1 MKTVLIT
8 GSSRGIGEAIAKKLN
23 KSYNLVLTYNKNKD
37 KALNLLGDLRKENPN
52 VIAVKCDVKN
62 EEDVNNLFDL
72 AEKNFSHVD
81 ILINNAGISYF
92 GLLQDMDFSSWNEII
107 NTNLSSIFL
116 TSKRAIPHMLSQ
128 KSGVIINM
136 SSIWG
141 NFGASFEVAYSASK
155 GGINSFT
162 KALSKELL
170 PSNIR
175 VNAISPGIVDTDMTE
190 FDLSDDD
197 KRDLKEDLIEK
208 RFAKSEEIANLVE
221 FLISEKGSYITGSI
235 FDINGGFY

>member
-116 TSKRAIPHMLSQ
+116 TSKRAIPNMLSQ

-197 KRDLKEDLIEK
+197 KRDLKEDLTEK

>member
-8 GSSRGIGEAIAKKLN
+8 GASRGIGAAIAKKLN
-23 KSYNLVLTYNKNKD
+23 KSYNLILTYKENKD
-37 KALNLLGDLRKENPN
+37 KALNLLKDLRKENPN

-62 EEDVNNLFDL
+62 EDEINNLFDL

-92 GLLQDMDFSSWNEII
+92 GLIQDMTLSDWNEILR
-107 NTNLSSIFL
+107 TNLSSIFL
-116 TSKRAIPHMLSQ
+116 TSKRAIPNMVSQ
-128 KSGVIINM
+128 KSGVIINI

-141 NFGASFEVAYSASK
+141 SLGASLEVAYSATK
-155 GGINSFT
+155 GGVNSFT

-175 VNAISPGIVDTDMTE
+175 VNAISPGIVDTDMTK
-190 FDLSDDD
+190 FDLSEDD
-197 KRDLKEDLIEK
+197 KKSLKEDLIEK

>member
-8 GSSRGIGEAIAKKLN
+8 GASRGIGAAIAKKLN
-23 KSYNLVLTYNKNKD
+23 NSYNLVLTYKENKN
-37 KALNLLGDLRKENPN
+37 KALNLLNELRLTNPN

-62 EEDVNNLFDL
+62 EKDVNNLFEIS
-72 AEKNFSHVD
+72 EKNFSHVD

-116 TSKRAIPHMLSQ
+116 TSKRAIPNMVSQ
-128 KSGVIINM
+128 KSGVIINI

-141 NFGASFEVAYSASK
+141 NLGASFEVAYSASK
-155 GGINSFT
+155 GGVNSFT

-175 VNAISPGIVDTDMTE
+175 VNAISPGIVDTDMTKL
-190 FDLSDDD
+190 DLSEDD
-197 KRDLKEDLIEK
+197 KKSLKEDLIEK

-221 FLISEKGSYITGSI
+221 FLISDKGSYITGSI

>member
-8 GSSRGIGEAIAKKLN
+8 GASRGIGAAIAKKLN
-23 KSYNLVLTYNKNKD
+23 KSYNLILTYKENKE
-37 KALNLLGDLRKENPN
+37 KALNLLEDLRKENPN

-62 EEDVNNLFDL
+62 EDEIDNLFDL

-92 GLLQDMDFSSWNEII
+92 GLIQDMTLSDWNEILR
-107 NTNLSSIFL
+107 TNLSSIFL
-116 TSKRAIPHMLSQ
+116 TSKRAIPNMVCQ
-128 KSGVIINM
+128 KSGVIINI

-141 NFGASFEVAYSASK
+141 SLGASLEVAYSATK
-155 GGINSFT
+155 GGVNSFT

-175 VNAISPGIVDTDMTE
+175 VNAISPGIVDTDMTK
-190 FDLSDDD
+190 FDLSEDD
-197 KRDLKEDLIEK
+197 KKSLKEDLIEK

>member
-8 GSSRGIGEAIAKKLN
+8 GSSRGIGEKIKKKLN

-116 TSKRAIPHMLSQ
+116 TSKRAIPNMLSQ

>member
-8 GSSRGIGEAIAKKLN
+8 GASRGIGAAIAKKLN

-37 KALNLLGDLRKENPN
+37 KALNLLEKLRKENPN

-62 EEDVNNLFDL
+62 ENDVNNLFDL

-92 GLLQDMDFSSWNEII
+92 GLLQDMDFSSWNDII

-116 TSKRAIPHMLSQ
+116 TSKRAIPNMVSQ

-141 NFGASFEVAYSASK
+141 NLGASFEVAYSASK

-175 VNAISPGIVDTDMTE
+175 VNAISPGIVDTDMTKY
-190 FDLSDDD
+190 DLSSDD
-197 KRDLKEDLIEK
+197 KKALKEDLIEK

-221 FLISEKGSYITGSI
+221 FLISDKGSYITGSI

>member
-116 TSKRAIPHMLSQ
+116 TSKRAIPNMLSQ

-141 NFGASFEVAYSASK
+141 NFGSSFEVAYSASK

-175 VNAISPGIVDTDMTE
+175 VNAISPGIVDTDMTKL
-190 FDLSDDD
+190 DLTEDD
-197 KRDLKEDLIEK
+197 KKSLKEDLIEK

-221 FLISEKGSYITGSI
+221 FLISDKGSYITGSI

>member
-8 GSSRGIGEAIAKKLN
+8 GASRGIGAAIAKKLN
-23 KSYNLVLTYNKNKD
+23 KSYNLILTYKENKD
-37 KALNLLGDLRKENPN
+37 KALNLLEDLRKENPN

-62 EEDVNNLFDL
+62 EDEINNLFDL
-72 AEKNFSHVD
+72 SEKNFSHVD

-92 GLLQDMDFSSWNEII
+92 GLIQDMTLSDWNEILR
-107 NTNLSSIFL
+107 TNLSSIFL
-116 TSKRAIPHMLSQ
+116 TSKRAIPNMVGQ
-128 KSGVIINM
+128 KSGVIINI

-141 NFGASFEVAYSASK
+141 SLGASLEVAYSATK
-155 GGINSFT
+155 GGVNSFT

-175 VNAISPGIVDTDMTE
+175 VNAISPGIVDTDMTK
-190 FDLSDDD
+190 FDLSEDD
-197 KRDLKEDLIEK
+197 KKSLKEDLIEK

-221 FLISEKGSYITGSI
+221 FLISDKGSYITGSI

>member
-37 KALNLLGDLRKENPN
+37 KALNLLEELRKENPN

-62 EEDVNNLFDL
+62 EKEVNNLFDL

-92 GLLQDMDFSSWNEII
+92 GLLQDMDFSSWNDII
-107 NTNLSSIFL
+107 DTNLSSIFL
-116 TSKRAIPHMLSQ
+116 TSKRAIPNMVSQ

-141 NFGASFEVAYSASK
+141 NLGASLEVAYSASK

-162 KALSKELL
+162 KALSKELI

-175 VNAISPGIVDTDMTE
+175 VNAISPGIVDTDMTK
-190 FDLSDDD
+190 FDLSSDD
-197 KRDLKEDLIEK
+197 KKALKEDLIEK

-221 FLISEKGSYITGSI
+221 FLISDKGAYITGSI

>member
-23 KSYNLVLTYNKNKD
+23 KTYNLVLTYNKNKD

-92 GLLQDMDFSSWNEII
+92 GLIQDMDFSSWNEII

-116 TSKRAIPHMLSQ
+116 TSKRAIPNMVSQ

-141 NFGASFEVAYSASK
+141 NFGSSFEVAYSASK

-190 FDLSDDD
+190 FDLSEDD
-197 KRDLKEDLIEK
+197 KKSLKEDLIEK

-221 FLISEKGSYITGSI
+221 FLISDKGSYITGSI

>member
-37 KALNLLGDLRKENPN
+37 KALNLLEKLRKENPN

-62 EEDVNNLFDL
+62 ENDVNNLFDL

-92 GLLQDMDFSSWNEII
+92 GLLQDMDFSSWNDII

-116 TSKRAIPHMLSQ
+116 TSKRAIPNMVSQ

-141 NFGASFEVAYSASK
+141 NLGASFEVAYSASK

-162 KALSKELL
+162 KALSKELI

-175 VNAISPGIVDTDMTE
+175 VNAISPGIVDTDMTK
-190 FDLSDDD
+190 FDLSSDD
-197 KRDLKEDLIEK
+197 KKALKEDLIEK

-221 FLISEKGSYITGSI
+221 FLISDKGSYITGSI

>member
-8 GSSRGIGEAIAKKLN
+8 GASRGIGEAIAKKLN

-37 KALNLLGDLRKENPN
+37 KALNLLEKLRKENPN

-62 EEDVNNLFDL
+62 ENDVNNLFDL
-72 AEKNFSHVD
+72 AEKNFSHID

-92 GLLQDMDFSSWNEII
+92 GLLQDMDFSSWNDII

-116 TSKRAIPHMLSQ
+116 TSKRAIPNMVSQ

-141 NFGASFEVAYSASK
+141 NLGASFEVAYSASK

-162 KALSKELL
+162 KALSKELI

-175 VNAISPGIVDTDMTE
+175 VNAISPGIVDTDMTK
-190 FDLSDDD
+190 FDLSSDD
-197 KRDLKEDLIEK
+197 KKALKEDLIEK

-221 FLISEKGSYITGSI
+221 FLISDKGSYITGSI

>member
-116 TSKRAIPHMLSQ
+116 TSKRAIPNMVSQ

>member
-8 GSSRGIGEAIAKKLN
+8 GASRGIGAAIAKKLN
-23 KSYNLVLTYNKNKD
+23 KSYNLVLTYKENKD
-37 KALNLLGDLRKENPN
+37 IALNLLKDLRDENPN

-62 EEDVNNLFDL
+62 EDEINNLFLL

-92 GLLQDMDFSSWNEII
+92 GLIQDMTLSDWNEILR
-107 NTNLSSIFL
+107 TNLSSIFL
-116 TSKRAIPHMLSQ
+116 TSKRAIPNMVCQ
-128 KSGVIINM
+128 KSGVIINI

-141 NFGASFEVAYSASK
+141 SLGASLEVAYSATK
-155 GGINSFT
+155 GGVNSFT

-175 VNAISPGIVDTDMTE
+175 VNAISPGIVDTDMTK
-190 FDLSDDD
+190 FDLSEDD
-197 KRDLKEDLIEK
+197 KKSLKEDLIEK

>member
-37 KALNLLGDLRKENPN
+37 KALNLLDDLRKENPN

-116 TSKRAIPHMLSQ
+116 TSKRAIPNMVSQ

-141 NFGASFEVAYSASK
+141 IFGASFEVAYSASK

-175 VNAISPGIVDTDMTE
+175 VNAISPGIVDTDMTKL
-190 FDLSDDD
+190 DLSDDD
-197 KRDLKEDLIEK
+197 KRDLKEDLLEK

-221 FLISEKGSYITGSI
+221 FLISDKGSYITGSI

>member
-8 GSSRGIGEAIAKKLN
+8 GASRGIGEAIAKKLN

-37 KALNLLGDLRKENPN
+37 KALNLLGDLRKEHPN

-162 KALSKELL
+162 KALSKELI

-175 VNAISPGIVDTDMTE
+175 VNAISPGIVDTDMTK
-190 FDLSDDD
+190 FDLSSDD
-197 KRDLKEDLIEK
+197 KKALKEDLIEK

-221 FLISEKGSYITGSI
+221 FLISDKGSYITGSI